1 MREKTKKAQEQKSK
15 TLVALPKKA
24 QEEMVG
30 FALIVIIVSVILVI
44 FLGFSLRDQGKENVE
59 SYEVESFIQSFLQY
73 TSECRDN
80 FDFLSVQELIS
91 DCNNNKK
98 CSDGKKV
105 CDILNETL
113 KGITGES
120 WKIGKERPVNGY
132 ELKINSLN
140 KNILEFKEGNTTGNS
155 KGAIQYLPNNI
166 EITFTAYY

>member
-15 TLVALPKKA
+15 ILVALPKRA

-80 FDFLSVQELIS
+80 FNFLSVI
-91 DCNNNKK
+91 C
-98 CSDGKKV
+98 
-105 CDILNETL
+105 
-113 KGITGES
+113 
-120 WKIGKERPVNGY
+120 
-132 ELKINSLN
+132 
-140 KNILEFKEGNTTGNS
+140 
-155 KGAIQYLPNNI
+155 
-166 EITFTAYY
+166 

>member
-1 MREKTKKAQEQKSK
+1 MKEEIKKARQKSNI
-15 TLVALPKKA
+15 LVASPKKA

-91 DCNNNKK
+91 DCNDNKK
-98 CSDGKKV
+98 CSDGKKA

-120 WKIGKERPVNGY
+120 WRIGKERPVNGY

-140 KNILEFKEGNTTGNS
+140 KNILELKEGNTTGNS